1 MLCSFSLQKIFF
13 SEQPFYG
20 NYSTLDSHTNTV
32 ISHAFAYSSRWRRKP
47 RQGLYHNH
55 ALSSSRSNSNIKPRN
70 EYKREQ
76 EVRFFKLQRLSRILK
91 YHNHALSTKYSICNI
106 QLLPLD
112 LRKKAF
118 DEFRLNMLIFMVS
131 FTENCPLRLS
141 LNIHTGQKDSREVL
155 ETTS

>member
-1 MLCSFSLQKIFF
+1 MPQQLGRIK
-13 SEQPFYG
+13 
-20 NYSTLDSHTNTV
+20 
-32 ISHAFAYSSRWRRKP
+32 
-47 RQGLYHNH
+47 YHNH
-55 ALSSSRSNSNIKPRN
+55 ALSSSSSNSNIKPWN

-76 EVRFFKLQRLSRILK
+76 EVRFFKLQQLSRILK

-131 FTENCPLRLS
+131 VTENFPLRLS
-141 LNIHTGQKDSREVL
+141 LNINTGQKDSREVL
-155 ETTS
+155 ETTF